1 MSLLQCAWCE
11 SCYKARSIV
20 SLPSLLIACAQ
31 AFSSAKKGLTVPR
44 LADPVNKKDVEYYMS
59 ERNRGYLALR
69 SAATR
74 KADVQAEE
82 EAQGGIREVVP
93 EEDIVATRYEK
104 QNSVGA

>member
-1 MSLLQCAWCE
+1 M
-11 SCYKARSIV
+11 
-20 SLPSLLIACAQ
+20 
-31 AFSSAKKGLTVPR
+31 SSAKKGLTVPR

-74 KADVQAEE
+74 KANVKAEE
-82 EAQGGIREVVP
+82 EAQEGGIREVVP
-93 EEDIVATRYEK
+93 EEDMVATRYEK